1 MPKRCASKRA
11 LVVVAAL
18 LPVSIGVGS
27 CGHAAPRR
35 GTDREP
41 TAGRHADGN
50 LLLRLRDHGSTNTP
64 AWILAVGTDGSGVLT
79 HDRRDDVNGDRTFKA
94 GHLTSAPLKPCSP
107 GWTWLTCLGAVLQSP
122 LPRSRWA
129 LARCPLARLRAW
141 ITGEGRS
148 ASSAE
153 TAVLRSG
160 SLRCLPGSLP
170 GRSPEPTSGGAL
182 ANERAPLRIRGPVLT
197 QGHD

>member
-94 GHLTSAPLKPCSP
+94 GTFDVRAIE
-107 GWTWLTCLGAVLQSP
+107 
-122 LPRSRWA
+122 A
-129 LARCPLARLRAW
+129 LLARLDMAHLPGCSPAESFAPVEVGIGSVSFGSSASLDYR
-141 ITGEGRS
+141 GRS
-148 ASSAE
+148 ISIFCRDSRLE
-153 TAVLRSG
+153 VRISEVLARIV
-160 SLRCLPGSLP
+160 
-170 GRSPEPTSGGAL
+170 T
-182 ANERAPLRIRGPVLT
+182 RAKP
-197 QGHD
+197 